1 MADARKYNRVKQHEP
16 LRVPQHWNT
25 EDRAFVI
32 QLNQTLDDLY
42 GKIGRLEQ
50 RVKTLEESE

>member
-1 MADARKYNRVKQHEP
+1 MADTRKYHRVKQHEP

-42 GKIGRLEQ
+42 GQIGRLEQ